1 MDSLA
6 GLPSESF
13 SRLNDKSQ
21 DKSLTSERRSTRSRE
36 RDFCVEKIVNDFL
49 DLMGNSGQLLE
60 YQALGW
66 AEFLERFVK
75 KTSSW
80 FMVNDFYFPKKLI
93 HNNVFLE
100 QMENEIQLVILKPV
114 LL

>member
-1 MDSLA
+1 MDSLG

-21 DKSLTSERRSTRSRE
+21 DRSLTSERRSTRSRE

-49 DLMGNSGQLLE
+49 DLMGNLGQLTE
-60 YQALGW
+60 YQALGLP
-66 AEFLERFVK
+66 EFLERFVK

-80 FMVNDFYFPKKLI
+80 FLVNGSYFPKKLI
-93 HNNVFLE
+93 HSNVFFE